1 MLEKNPPDLCLGQSF
16 PRLNAAADPIAM
28 ARREALPRRFYK
40 KAVADERKGSFVL
53 LLDGRTAKSP
63 GGNDLALPTLAAA
76 RALANERVAV
86 GEIIDPA
93 LMPLTRLVNSAID
106 DVAPR
111 LAVTVEEIAK
121 YAGSDLV
128 CYRAAEPQA
137 LARAQ
142 AAAWDPILAFAQKKL
157 GAAFICT
164 QGVVYIEQPEAACLA
179 VEEAVARIAYGG
191 WAAPSALA
199 ALSVMTT
206 LTGSVLIALAIA
218 HGEVTLTEA
227 WRAAHVDDD
236 FEMRAWGEDAEASRR
251 RARVWREMEAAAGLF
266 QLVHDSDA

>member
-1 MLEKNPPDLCLGQSF
+1 MIW
-16 PRLNAAADPIAM
+16 R
-28 ARREALPRRFYK
+28 
-40 KAVADERKGSFVL
+40 
-53 LLDGRTAKSP
+53 
-63 GGNDLALPTLAAA
+63 LPTLAAA
-76 RALANERVAV
+76 RALANEWAAV

-93 LMPLTRLVNSAID
+93 LMPLTRLVNSAIE

-128 CYRAAEPQA
+128 CYRAGEPQA